1 MVLRVFGTEQAGKR
15 VLVRKR
21 FSVWLPKV
29 SRIEGST
36 LLIHLISSFPPVD
49 IDIDNDTDPD
59 IHPNVHNTDTIQSWL
74 RKEQYQPRK
83 LTFQS

>member
-21 FSVWLPKV
+21 FSVLLPKV

-36 LLIHLISSFPPVD
+36 LIHLISSFSPVD
-49 IDIDNDTDPD
+49 IDIDVDTDPD
-59 IHPNVHNTDTIQSWL
+59 IHPDVHNTDTIQSCL

-83 LTFQS
+83 RTFQS

>member
-36 LLIHLISSFPPVD
+36 LIHLISSFSRVD
-49 IDIDNDTDPD
+49 IDIDADPD
-59 IHPNVHNTDTIQSWL
+59 IHPDVHNTDTIQSWL
-74 RKEQYQPRK
+74 RKEQYQ
-83 LTFQS
+83 S